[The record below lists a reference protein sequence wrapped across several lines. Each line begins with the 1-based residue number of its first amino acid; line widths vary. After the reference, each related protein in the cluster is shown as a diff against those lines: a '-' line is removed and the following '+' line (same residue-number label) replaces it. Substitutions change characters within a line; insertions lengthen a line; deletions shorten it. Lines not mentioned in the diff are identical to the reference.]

1 MRLNLLAT
9 AFLLAGALAPA
20 QDYDAKIREYAK
32 LYGNG
37 TDDDLRLRLID
48 LGDQDQAVRRY
59 DLDRLNPAQQRW
71 VMEQMKT
78 TDRQLTAQLKEIV
91 AAKGWPTMK
100 LVGVYACEDAARVL
114 VHSADREFQR
124 KMAPVVEQLAAKGE
138 IIGTGFAPL
147 IDQLLLA
154 DGKPQR
160 FGTQYTVKDGKAI
173 FEPVEDPDK
182 VDERRAALL
191 LPPMAEYKRQIAALY
206 RLQVIN

>member
-1 MRLNLLAT
+1 MRLRWFVT
-9 AFLLAGALAPA
+9 ALLLAGAVAPA
-20 QDYDAKIREYAK
+20 QDYDAKVREYAK

-59 DLDRLNPAQQRW
+59 DMDRLNPAQQRW
-71 VMEQMKT
+71 VTDQMKS

-100 LVGVYACEDAARVL
+100 MVGVYACEDAARVL
-114 VHSADREFQR
+114 VHSQDREFQR
-124 KMAPVVEQLAAKGE
+124 KMAPVVEQLAAKAE
-138 IIGTGFAPL
+138 IIGTGFAPM

-160 FGTQYTVKDGKAI
+160 FGTQYAVKEGRAI

-182 VDERRAALL
+182 LDDRRATLL
-191 LPPMAEYKRQIAALY
+191 LPPMAEYKRQIASLY
-206 RLQVIN
+206 KLQVQ